1 MKRLLLISILF
12 SIAGIVLFYFHA
24 PYYTIIILFAL
35 LLCLPFFLPL
45 DNPSQIITL
54 VIIFLWTMF
63 RMSQLVG
70 GQLLP
75 FYDEERHY
83 EALVLDEPLM
93 QKDRGTCTLQLI
105 RGEGRPLKGK
115 IILQS
120 YDVPKESDIQPGTLL
135 SFKGTLRELSPKR
148 NPGGFNE
155 KLYYR
160 SKGIVGRMVLSAK
173 EVDSIGQQDRFA
185 FKLLGI
191 RRTLVDRLET
201 LSDNR
206 KVTGL
211 ISTLLL
217 GEKSPDTHIEEH
229 FRNLGISH
237 ILAISG
243 MHVGFLSLALLKFF
257 KILKIPEKNAR
268 LLTVPFLFI
277 YALLVA
283 LPVQLKRAVLMLSI
297 YHCGVAFRQVKDAF
311 SALLATAIIVL
322 MVNPMQLFSLSFQLS
337 FMATLGIIF
346 FYQPLRYRIGRHL
359 RRTSYVVESLLL
371 TLSAYATT
379 FPIVLFYFHRL
390 NLLSFLGNI
399 VVVPLIGILFIYIM
413 ILLPIGFISSI
424 VGALLF
430 RLAEFLGQF
439 ILWIAEMLGA
449 VSGFSYKSAGA
460 PIVLALFLLTLVF
473 FGAGYW
479 RPKKKVSIALLTAL
493 VLISFVD
500 YRTLPLTERALK
512 IYFLDV
518 GQGDATLIRTPK
530 GYTYLIDGG
539 GYPQKTLAFK
549 QIQPQPISESVLIPA
564 LYATGAHRV
573 DSALITHNHEDH
585 SQGVEELLL
594 SFPVQRV
601 YLSTKNNHP
610 SLQQMELIEVH
621 TLAAG
626 QSIRTPDGLTIDCIW
641 PMLPVEALGDN
652 QQNHY
657 SMVLRLRYG
666 NHTLMMMSDT
676 DVQTEAALMG
686 VLGETDILRVG
697 HHGSKTSTG
706 EEMLQHCDP
715 KIAVISVGRGNLYRL
730 PNPEIL
736 QRLKTAGVQTYRTD
750 ENGCILIEMYNDHYH
765 VRPYIQ

>member
-12 SIAGIVLFYFHA
+12 SMTGIVLFYFHA
-24 PYYTIIILFAL
+24 PYYTIVLLFAL

-45 DNPSQIITL
+45 ENPTQMITL

-63 RMSQLVG
+63 RMSQLDG
-70 GQLLP
+70 GQLHP

-93 QKDRGTCTLQLI
+93 QGDRGTCTLQLI

-115 IILQS
+115 ILLRF
-120 YDVPKESDIQPGTLL
+120 YDAPKERDIQSGTLL

-155 KLYYR
+155 KLYYHPM
-160 SKGIVGRMVLSAK
+160 GIDGRIALSVK
-173 EVDSIGQQDRFA
+173 EIDSVGQQDRFA

-191 RRTLVDRLET
+191 RSTLVHRIET

-206 KVTGL
+206 HVTGL
-211 ISTLLL
+211 VSTLLL
-217 GEKSPDTHIEEH
+217 GEKSLDTHAEEH

-243 MHVGFLSLALLKFF
+243 MHVGFLSFTLLKLFT
-257 KILKIPEKNAR
+257 ILKIPEKNAR
-268 LLTVPFLFI
+268 LLTLPFLFI

-283 LPVQLKRAVLMLSI
+283 LPVSVIRAVLMLSI
-297 YHCGVAFRQVKDAF
+297 YHCGVALRQVKDAF
-311 SALLATAIIVL
+311 SALLATATIVL

-346 FYQPLRYRIGRHL
+346 FYQPLRYRLGRHL
-359 RRTSYVVESLLL
+359 KSSSFVVESILLS
-371 TLSAYATT
+371 LSAYATT

-390 NLLSFLGNI
+390 NVLSFLGNV
-399 VVVPLIGILFIYIM
+399 VVVPLIGILFIYTI
-413 ILLPIGFISSI
+413 ILLPIGFISPAA
-424 VGALLF
+424 GTLLF
-430 RLAEFLGQF
+430 RVAELLGQF
-439 ILWIAEMLGA
+439 ILRIAEMLSA
-449 VSGFSYKSAGA
+449 VSGFSYRGAGVPMA
-460 PIVLALFLLTLVF
+460 LTLFLLALVF
-473 FGAGYW
+473 FSAGYW
-479 RPKKKVSIALLTAL
+479 RPKKKVTMALLTAL

-500 YRTLPLTERALK
+500 YKTLPLTERALK

-549 QIQPQPISESVLIPA
+549 QIQPKPISESVLIPA

-585 SQGVEELLL
+585 SQGVEELL
-594 SFPVQRV
+594 STFPVQRV

-610 SLQQMELIEVH
+610 SLQQMDLIEVR

-626 QSIRTPDGLTIDCIW
+626 QSIRTPDGLTIDCLW
-641 PMLPVEALGDN
+641 PTMPVEALGET

-666 NHTLMMMSDT
+666 NHALLMMSDT

-686 VLGETDILRVG
+686 VLGEIDILRVG

-706 EEMLQHCDP
+706 EAMLKQCDP
-715 KIAVISVGRGNLYRL
+715 KIAIISVGRGNLYRL

-750 ENGCILIEMYNDHYH
+750 KNGCILIEMYNDHYY